1 MPTTTTTPIRLRWW
15 WLLIL
20 APALLHG
27 WLLYRHAVNAPR
39 LDDFAEI
46 LTFLPAWHQA
56 ADWSDKL
63 TLLFRDYQNH
73 RYVLY
78 HVLLT
83 AFDHINFRDATWAG
97 NVALPL
103 LCALM
108 LWLTRTHP
116 QRLVVW
122 LCATWLV
129 FNLQTWRAMFWGP
142 LGTTNL
148 LYPTVA
154 LLACWLATR
163 GTVGIAGA
171 AVCALML
178 TLSHGSGPLLFPV
191 IALYLHCHH
200 RPALPPW
207 LLLTAVVF
215 LCYFVLFPLQ
225 SEAGYRSQPTL
236 ELLQQSLATPAR
248 MLGGFSA
255 MLGSHLLYNDN
266 QAWWKTGC
274 AIAIGII
281 ECIAMVWLLRQGAL
295 RHYPA
300 LRYWMLFLLLA
311 SASIAIGRSAYG
323 GIDQS
328 LQGHYKLMNGLWLW
342 LLITTTLQWLHD
354 KHPLTLQRLPIAP
367 CCAGLAMALFG
378 LSWAL
383 FLAPTQ
389 TLQQDLANDAKQF
402 LNTGKL
408 HQAETV
414 LYVKQPNKKIKAA
427 IDGGFYDP
435 TEQ

>member
-1 MPTTTTTPIRLRWW
+1 MAILTPV
-15 WLLIL
+15 
-20 APALLHG
+20 ALHS

-46 LTFLPAWHQA
+46 LTFLPDWHQT
-56 ADWSDKL
+56 ADWPDKL
-63 TLLFRDYQNH
+63 ALLFRDYQNH

-78 HVLLT
+78 HALLI
-83 AFDHINFRDATWAG
+83 AFDHINFRDATLAG
-97 NVALPL
+97 NLVLPL

-116 QRLVVW
+116 QRLSVW

-129 FNLQTWRAMFWGP
+129 FNLQAWRAMFWGP

-148 LYPTVA
+148 LYPTAA

-163 GTVGIAGA
+163 GTAGIASA
-171 AVCALML
+171 AACALAL

-191 IALYLHCHH
+191 IALYLYCHH
-200 RPALPPW
+200 RIAFLPW
-207 LLLTAVVF
+207 LVLTTAVF

-225 SEAGYRSQPTL
+225 GEAGYHSQPTL
-236 ELLQQSLATPAR
+236 DLLQHLLATPAR
-248 MLGGFSA
+248 ILGGFFA
-255 MLGSHLLYNDN
+255 ILGSHLLYNDSL
-266 QAWWKTGC
+266 AWWKTDC
-274 AIAIGII
+274 AITIGII

-311 SASIAIGRSAYG
+311 SASMAVGRSSYG

-328 LQGHYKLMNGLWLW
+328 LQGHYKLINGLWLW
-342 LLITTTLQWLHD
+342 LLMTATLQWLHD
-354 KHPLTLQRLPIAP
+354 KHPITLQRLPIAP
-367 CCAGLAMALFG
+367 CCAGLAVVLFG

-383 FLAPTQ
+383 FLTPMQ
-389 TLQQDLANDAKQF
+389 TLQQDLANDTKQF